1 MGPGNGA
8 DARPLTEAA
17 PGVLVATAELYTT
30 TSTIIVGSGG
40 GCLVV
45 DPAIT
50 VTDVAGLAG
59 ALTAR
64 GLHAAAGWSTHA
76 HWDHLLWSRELG
88 EVPRYATPRTA
99 KTAQDERDGLI
110 EGVSEVTPG
119 HDLELYARV
128 SPLAGPAVPWDG
140 PAALVIEHDAHEA
153 GHGALFLPDTG
164 TLLAGDMLSDLEM
177 PLIYAGGGDPLGQ
190 YRAGLEVLAAVTGVR
205 AVVPGHGHVGD
216 GAEFRRRVD
225 ADRRYLDRLA
235 AGDPSAGEDNR
246 ITTDWLRTEHD
257 RQFALLHP

>member
-1 MGPGNGA
+1 MGPDNGA
-8 DARPLTEAA
+8 DGRALTEAA

-30 TSTIIVGSGG
+30 TSTIVVGSGG

-45 DPAIT
+45 DPA
-50 VTDVAGLAG
+50 VTAADVAGLAG
-59 ALTAR
+59 ALAGR
-64 GLHAAAGWSTHA
+64 GLHAVAGWATHA
-76 HWDHLLWSRELG
+76 HWDHLLWSPELG

-99 KTAQDERDGLI
+99 TTAQDEREGLI
-110 EGVSEVTPG
+110 EGVAEAGPG
-119 HDLELYARV
+119 HDLKLFARV
-128 SPLAGPAVPWDG
+128 SPLAGQAIPWDG

-177 PLIYAGGGDPLGQ
+177 PLIYASDGDPLGQ

-216 GAEFRRRVD
+216 AAEFRRRVD

-246 ITTDWLRTEHD
+246 ITTDWLRTEHN
-257 RQFALLHP
+257 RQFALLQP